1 MNPKQKLF
9 CAEYLKDLNATE
21 AAKRAG
27 YTENRSKEMGYQ
39 LLHKPALSAYV
50 QAEMAKR
57 EKRISLS
64 ADKVLNE
71 LARIAFL
78 DPRKF
83 YDKEGNLKKIQDLDD
98 DTAAVLAGV
107 EVDTK
112 TSKDETLTTTKKIR
126 YSDKVRALEL
136 LAKYYKLLTERIETT
151 IKVQTTSFDF
161 SKLPMDDLTQ
171 LRNLL
176 AKIPQKEVE
185 KVEK

>member
-1 MNPKQKLF
+1 MF
-9 CAEYLKDLNATE
+9 CKEYLKDLNDSE
-21 AAKRAG
+21 AAVRAG
-27 YTENRSKEMGYQ
+27 YSKNRKGEIGWQ
-39 LLHKPALSAYV
+39 LLQKPTIKAYISEKM
-50 QAEMAKR
+50 QKR
-57 EKRISLS
+57 EERIGLS

-78 DPRKF
+78 DPLKF

-176 AKIPQKEVE
+176 AKIPQKETE
-185 KVEK
+185 LAKVSK